1 MRLGL
6 SILTASMVT
15 LPLASVPVVGA
26 AEDDGGFVSLFN
38 GENLDGWTGGNY
50 SVEDGLLVC
59 PEQGGGFIRSEK
71 QYADFIFRFDF
82 RLPPGG
88 NNGAAIRTPEGG
100 HPSRDGMEIQILD
113 DYAEQYAKLSP
124 AQFHGS
130 IYGVVAAKRGALKP
144 AGEWNHEE
152 ILADGPHIKVTLN
165 DQVIVDANLDEVTD
179 EELVKKRPGVK
190 SASGYIGFIGHGSRV
205 EFRNILIKELERP
218 DNIPPPGFTALFNGE
233 DLTGWK
239 GLVAN
244 PPKRAAM
251 SPEELAAAQEKADEV
266 MRAHWSVE
274 DGVLVFD
281 GKGQALCTA
290 KDYGDFELLV
300 DWKIDAGGDSGIY
313 LRGSPQV
320 QIWDRE
326 EGSGGLFNNKENPK
340 DPLKKADSPI
350 GEWNTFRIT
359 MIGDKVTVYLNDE
372 LVVDNVTMENYWE
385 RDKPIYSTGQIEL
398 QNHSH
403 PLYFKSIFVREIPR
417 EGAAD
422 GE

>member
-1 MRLGL
+1 MRLGTSMFAAFVTILWL
-6 SILTASMVT
+6 STVPAAVT
-15 LPLASVPVVGA
+15 
-26 AEDDGGFVSLFN
+26 AEDDEGFVPLFN

-50 SVEDGLLVC
+50 AVEGGLLVC
-59 PEQGGGFIRSEK
+59 PAKGGGFIRTEK
-71 QYADFIFRFDF
+71 EYADFVLRFEL

-88 NNGAAIRTPEGG
+88 NNGVGIRTPTGG

-113 DYAEQYAKLSP
+113 DYAEQYARLSP

-130 IYGVVAAKRGALKP
+130 IYGVVAAERGALKP
-144 AGEWNHEE
+144 AGEWNTEE
-152 ILADGPHIKVTLN
+152 ILAEGPHIRVTLN
-165 DQVIVDANLDEVTD
+165 DQVIVDADLDEVTD
-179 EELVKKRPGVK
+179 EQILARHPGVK
-190 SASGYIGFIGHGSRV
+190 SASGHIGFIGHGSRV
-205 EFRNILIKELERP
+205 EFRNIAIKELEARE
-218 DNIPPPGFTALFNGE
+218 NVPPPGFAALFNGE

-251 SPEELAAAQEKADEV
+251 TPEELAAAQEKADEV
-266 MRAHWSVE
+266 MRAHWSVV
-274 DGVLVFD
+274 DGVIVFD

-326 EGSGGLFNNKENPK
+326 VGSGGLFNNKENPK
-340 DPLKKADSPI
+340 DPIKKADSPI

-359 MIGDKVTVYLNDE
+359 MIGEKVTIYLNDE

-385 RDKPIYSTGQIEL
+385 REKPIYSTGQIEL

-403 PLYFKSIFVREIPR
+403 PLYFKNIFIREIPR
-417 EGAAD
+417 EGAGD